1 MLRTI
6 VSMPDARLLLVPVV
20 LLVQTVIVHWAA
32 TTERPP
38 APPAL
43 ALFPTQFGEW
53 RMAGED
59 PITPEVASVLHADQ
73 LLSRTYVQ
81 QPTNATAG
89 LFVAWF
95 QSQRGGAS
103 QPHSPKVCLPGSGW
117 TPQVT
122 GEIRID
128 TSAGAIEVNRYVV
141 VNGKQRAVILYW
153 FQTPRRVVAGEW
165 AAKFWLVA
173 DAVRDHRTDAAL
185 VRITVWSSG
194 GQDEA
199 ATAIGIGFVRGVYP
213 LLRETLPR

>member
-6 VSMPDARLLLVPVV
+6 VTMPNTRLLLVPVV
-20 LLVQTVIVHWAA
+20 LLVQSVAVHWAA
-32 TTERPP
+32 GLERLP

-43 ALFPTQFGEW
+43 TQFPMQIGEW
-53 RMAGED
+53 KMIGED

-73 LLSRTYVQ
+73 LLSRNYLE
-81 QPTNATAG
+81 PATNASAG

-122 GEIRID
+122 GEVRVE
-128 TSAGAIEVNRYVV
+128 TSAGAIEVNRYIV
-141 VNGKQRAVILYW
+141 VNGKQRAVVLYW
-153 FQTPRRVVAGEW
+153 YQTPRRAIVGEW

-173 DAVRDHRTDAAL
+173 DAVRDRRTDVAL
-185 VRITVWSSG
+185 VRVTVWSSE

-199 ATAIGIGFVRGVYP
+199 ATASGVGFVRGVYP
-213 LLRETLPR
+213 LLRETLP

>member
-1 MLRTI
+1 
-6 VSMPDARLLLVPVV
+6 MPDTRLLLVPVV
-20 LLVQTVIVHWAA
+20 LVVQMLVVHSAA
-32 TTERPP
+32 TTEQPP
-38 APPAL
+38 TPPSL
-43 ALFPTQFGEW
+43 AQFPAQFGEW
-53 RMAGED
+53 KMIGED

-81 QPTNATAG
+81 PPTNAAAG

-103 QPHSPKVCLPGSGW
+103 QPHSPRVCLPGSGW
-117 TPQVT
+117 TPQET

-128 TSAGAIEVNRYVV
+128 TSAGVIEVNRYVV

-153 FQTPRRVVAGEW
+153 YQTPRRVIAGEW

-173 DAVRDHRTDAAL
+173 DAVRDHRTDTAL
-185 VRITVWSSG
+185 ARITVWSNE

-199 ATAIGIGFVRGVYP
+199 ATARAVGFVRGVYP

>member
-1 MLRTI
+1 
-6 VSMPDARLLLVPVV
+6 MPDARLFLVPVV
-20 LLVQTVIVHWAA
+20 LLLQSVAVHWAA
-32 TTERPP
+32 SMERLP

-43 ALFPTQFGEW
+43 TRFPMQIGEW
-53 RMAGED
+53 KMIGED

-73 LLSRTYVQ
+73 LLSRNYLE
-81 QPTNATAG
+81 PATNASAG

-122 GEIRID
+122 GEVQVD
-128 TSAGAIEVNRYVV
+128 TSAGAIEVNRYIV
-141 VNGKQRAVILYW
+141 VNGKHRAIVLYW
-153 FQTPRRVVAGEW
+153 YQTPRRAIAGEW

-173 DAVRDHRTDAAL
+173 DAVRDRRTDVAL
-185 VRITVWSSG
+185 VRITVWSNE
-194 GQDEA
+194 GQDEP
-199 ATAIGIGFVRGVYP
+199 ATASGIKFVGKTYP